1 MTTPSVDAIVTELA
15 ARSISWNRMRQ
26 RIGAAL
32 ASERPEQEPECHMGP
47 YVAVARQRGAG
58 GIELA
63 RRVGAA
69 LSWPVLDREVVDLV
83 AAHLHVNPSMMN
95 LLDKD
100 AANWVTD
107 VLGDLM
113 PHAMVTRDTYTH
125 ELRRVLQ
132 LLAVHG
138 EVIFLGRD
146 ANFFLPHERGLSVRV
161 VANIEDRI
169 ARVRSRSGLDRDG
182 AHEEIK
188 EADSARAHAVS
199 HAFDC
204 DVEDPLYYDLVVNSS
219 RYPIEELAEVV
230 VGVCRKRWPQRSPGS
245 LGNRDRHPIEAGSG

>member
-1 MTTPSVDAIVTELA
+1 MTTPSVDAIVTGLA
-15 ARSISWNRMRQ
+15 ARSISWDRMRR
-26 RIGAAL
+26 RIAAAL
-32 ASERPEQEPECHMGP
+32 AGEGPEHEPEYHMGP

-69 LSWPVLDREVVDLV
+69 LGWPVLDREVVDLV
-83 AAHLHVNPSMMN
+83 AAHLHVNPSMMD
-95 LLDKD
+95 LLDQD

-113 PHAMVTRDTYTH
+113 PHAVITRDTYTH

-138 EVIFLGRD
+138 EVVFLGRD

-161 VANIEDRI
+161 VATIGDRI
-169 ARVRSRSGLDRDG
+169 ARVRTRGGLDEMR
-182 AHEEIK
+182 AHDEIK
-188 EADSARAHAVS
+188 DADRARAHAVS

-219 RYPIEELAEVV
+219 RRPIEELADVV
-230 VGVCRKRWPQRSPGS
+230 VGLCRTRWPHREPDPAGMS
-245 LGNRDRHPIEAGSG
+245 GSG

>member
-1 MTTPSVDAIVTELA
+1 MITLSVEAIVTELA
-15 ARSISWNRMRQ
+15 ARSIVWDRMRQ
-26 RIGAAL
+26 RIAAAL
-32 ASERPEQEPECHMGP
+32 ACERPEHEPECHMGP

-58 GIELA
+58 GIDLA

-69 LSWPVLDREVVDLV
+69 LGWPVLDREVVDLV

-113 PHAMVTRDTYTH
+113 PHAMITRDTYTH
-125 ELRRVLQ
+125 ELRRVFQ

-138 EVIFLGRD
+138 EVVFLGRD

-161 VANIEDRI
+161 VATIEDRI
-169 ARVRSRSGLDRDG
+169 ARVCSRSGMDKES
-182 AHEEIK
+182 AHNEIK
-188 EADSARAHAVS
+188 EADRARANAVS

-219 RYPIEELAEVV
+219 WCPIDELAGVV
-230 VGVCRKRWPQRSPGS
+230 VGVCRKRWPHQNPGAIGTS
-245 LGNRDRHPIEAGSG
+245 RCG

>member
-1 MTTPSVDAIVTELA
+1 MTTPSVDAIVTRLA
-15 ARSISWNRMRQ
+15 ARSISWDRMRR
-26 RIGAAL
+26 RIAAAL
-32 ASERPEQEPECHMGP
+32 ACERPEHEAECHMGP

-69 LSWPVLDREVVDLV
+69 LGWPVLDREVVDLV
-83 AAHLHVNPSMMN
+83 AAHLHVNPSMMD
-95 LLDKD
+95 LLDQD

-113 PHAMVTRDTYTH
+113 PHAVITRDTYTH

-138 EVIFLGRD
+138 EVVFLGRD
-146 ANFFLPHERGLSVRV
+146 ANFFLPHERGLAVRV
-161 VANIEDRI
+161 VAAIGDRI
-169 ARVRSRSGLDRDG
+169 ARVRARGGLDETRALD
-182 AHEEIK
+182 EIK
-188 EADSARAHAVS
+188 DADRARAHAVS

-219 RYPIEELAEVV
+219 RRPIEELADVV
-230 VGVCRKRWPQRSPGS
+230 VGLCRTRWPHREPDLAGTPGS
-245 LGNRDRHPIEAGSG
+245 G

>member
-1 MTTPSVDAIVTELA
+1 MTTPSLEAIVAELA
-15 ARSISWNRMRQ
+15 ARSVSWDRMRQ
-26 RIGAAL
+26 RIAAAL
-32 ASERPEQEPECHMGP
+32 ASERPEHDPESHMGP

-63 RRVGAA
+63 GRVGAA
-69 LSWPVLDREVVDLV
+69 LSWPVLDREVVDVV

-107 VLGDLM
+107 ILGDLM
-113 PHAMVTRDTYTH
+113 PHAMITRDTYTQ

-146 ANFFLPHERGLSVRV
+146 ANFFLPHGRGLSVRV
-161 VANIEDRI
+161 VAAIEDRI
-169 ARVRSRSGLDRDG
+169 ARVCSRSGMDRER
-182 AHEEIK
+182 AHNEIK
-188 EADSARAHAVS
+188 EADRARAQAVS

-204 DVEDPLYYDLVVNSS
+204 DVEDPLYYDLVLNSS
-219 RYPIEELAEVV
+219 RCPIEELADVV
-230 VGVCRKRWPQRSPGS
+230 VRICRKRWA
-245 LGNRDRHPIEAGSG
+245 H

>member
-15 ARSISWNRMRQ
+15 ARSISWNRMRR
-26 RIGAAL
+26 RIAAAL
-32 ASERPEQEPECHMGP
+32 ASERPEYEPECHMGP

-69 LSWPVLDREVVDLV
+69 LGWPVLDREVVDLV

-113 PHAMVTRDTYTH
+113 PHAMITRDTYTH
-125 ELRRVLQ
+125 ELRRVFQ

-138 EVIFLGRD
+138 EVVFLGRD

-161 VANIEDRI
+161 VATIEDRI
-169 ARVRSRSGLDRDG
+169 ARVCSRSGMDKESAYD
-182 AHEEIK
+182 EIK
-188 EADSARAHAVS
+188 DADRARAHAVS

-219 RYPIEELAEVV
+219 WCPIDELAGVV
-230 VGVCRKRWPQRSPGS
+230 VGVCRKRWPHQNPGAIGTSRSG
-245 LGNRDRHPIEAGSG
+245 

>member
-1 MTTPSVDAIVTELA
+1 MITLSVEAIVTELA
-15 ARSISWNRMRQ
+15 ARSIVWDRMRQ
-26 RIGAAL
+26 RIAAAL
-32 ASERPEQEPECHMGP
+32 ACERPEHEPECHMGP

-58 GIELA
+58 GIDLA

-69 LSWPVLDREVVDLV
+69 LGWPVLDREVVDLV

-113 PHAMVTRDTYTH
+113 PHAMITRDTYTH
-125 ELRRVLQ
+125 ELRRVFQ

-138 EVIFLGRD
+138 EVVFLGRD

-161 VANIEDRI
+161 VATIEDRI
-169 ARVRSRSGLDRDG
+169 ARVCSRSGMDKESAYD
-182 AHEEIK
+182 EIK
-188 EADSARAHAVS
+188 DADRARAHAVS

-219 RYPIEELAEVV
+219 WCPIDELAGVV
-230 VGVCRKRWPQRSPGS
+230 VGVCRKRWPHQNPGAIGTS
-245 LGNRDRHPIEAGSG
+245 RCG